1 MCFIK
6 LLFTKDCLFLGRYST
21 SLLSNEI
28 QAYIRYFSLC
38 WLISELPDFFSLI
51 GLVDRFDKCFW
62 RGDFGLESDLL
73 AKDLTFWAL
82 EGQVDRL
89 DCITSNSGLYSE
101 WNLETQWLLASYFF
115 FHSDVDRLDWA
126 ASLSF
131 FGNES
136 ASFLPWPEGVI
147 KDLDLC
153 IVSWAFCNLN
163 YTIWLL
169 LNNCS
174 LSIEAFI

>member
-1 MCFIK
+1 MFYQI
-6 LLFTKDCLFLGRYST
+6 TVAKDCIFLGRYLN

-28 QAYIRYFSLC
+28 QAYNRYFSLC
-38 WLISELPDFFSLI
+38 WLISELPDFFSLLR
-51 GLVDRFDKCFW
+51 LVERFDKCFW
-62 RGDFGLESDLL
+62 GNNFSLESDLL

-82 EGQVDRL
+82 EGQVDCL
-89 DCITSNSGLYSE
+89 DCITNSSRFDSE
-101 WNLETQWLLASYFF
+101 GNLKNQWLLASNLFL
-115 FHSDVDRLDWA
+115 HSDFDRLNWA

-131 FGNES
+131 FRNEF

-153 IVSWAFCNLN
+153 VVSWAFSNLN
-163 YTIWLL
+163 YTIWLF

-174 LSIEAFI
+174 LLIEAFV